1 MEAVREQAKSPILPN
16 HGQGEKAVGLGS
28 GPMGAD
34 CGSDWVGNVPQAGG
48 QYVMKWFPSFDFQRR
63 NRELKEE
70 IEAHLQMAIADRVA
84 RGETEE
90 TARQAAAREFGN
102 ILLVQ
107 DVTRQMWG
115 GGWFEQ
121 LGRDV
126 RYALRQ
132 LRKNP
137 GFAITATA
145 MLAIAICANSTVFSW
160 IDGTMLRPI
169 PGARDTGELVSLQ
182 RGERNFSPTP
192 PFSYLD
198 YRDLREQNHT
208 FAGILAYHHDWITL
222 TGGAQPERVYIAN
235 VSSNYFDVLGVKP
248 MLGRFFLAEEETRPA
263 IPNVVLS
270 YSLWKTRFAED
281 PAIVGKSIEIAR
293 HPVTV
298 IGVAPE
304 GVVGAMPGLRDD
316 LWVTLDPL
324 GTDPWRMT
332 HRSGGAVWLNVIGRL
347 RPGVSR
353 GQAAQDLDTLMH
365 NIVAAYPNQHLGENR
380 ITLDPMWR
388 SPFGANGYMAATLPI
403 LLAFAAVVLLLTCA
417 NVATL
422 TLVGFVSRRR
432 ELSIRQSLGANRI
445 QLVRQMVLEGV
456 VLSIVAGAVALVLT
470 SWTSK
475 TFAWFF
481 PTNSNPLILNGS
493 MDYRVVIGIAVSS
506 LLAGM
511 LCGALPAW
519 RSSHAPAIEVLKA
532 ESASISGGSRNRKLL
547 SGLVVAQIAL
557 TLPLLLCSGLFLRT
571 LRNLAAANPGFE
583 QDHVLTASV
592 GLNIAGYSNDEAQ
605 LIRHRILD
613 RVSALPGVEVAS
625 LTDWIPMTLIQKR
638 NDAYPEGYVPHP
650 HESLLVQNAEVG
662 PRYFESLHIP
672 ILEGREFTLNDD
684 EKAPRVIIVDQTAAR
699 RYWPGQDPLGKRLT
713 VWGRLFT
720 VVGVA
725 RNSTHTFVNESPE
738 PMVYMNFFQH
748 PGYETMVQVKTE
760 GNPVD
765 LEPMVENAIHGID
778 SRLPVFDVR
787 SMRESTQ
794 MASTFAV
801 IESTLAGMFALIGL
815 ILAITGIYG
824 VVAYRTQLRTHEIGI
839 RMALGASRVDVLRL
853 VLLQGLW
860 LTGVGL
866 ALGLAFALGLTRLI
880 ARLLYGIGAHDPL
893 TVASVVMLLGTM
905 SLVACYFPAHRAMRR
920 NPVTAIR
927 EL

>member
-1 MEAVREQAKSPILPN
+1 
-16 HGQGEKAVGLGS
+16 
-28 GPMGAD
+28 
-34 CGSDWVGNVPQAGG
+34 
-48 QYVMKWFPSFDFQRR
+48 MKWFSIFGFQQRK
-63 NRELKEE
+63 RELQAE
-70 IEAHLQMAIADRVA
+70 IDAHLQMAIADRVA
-84 RGETEE
+84 RGETAES
-90 TARQAAAREFGN
+90 ARQAAAREFGN
-102 ILLVQ
+102 VPLVQ
-107 DVTRQMWG
+107 EVTRDMWG
-115 GGWFEQ
+115 QALLEQ
-121 LGRDV
+121 LARDV

-132 LRKNP
+132 LRRSP
-137 GFAITATA
+137 GFTITATA
-145 MLAIAICANSTVFSW
+145 MLAVAICANSTIFSW

-208 FAGILAYHHDWITL
+208 LTGILAYHNDWIAL
-222 TGGAQPERVYIAN
+222 TGGAQPERAYIAN
-235 VSSNYFDVLGVKP
+235 VSGNYFDVLGIKP
-248 MLGRFFLAEEETRPA
+248 VLGRFFLPEEESSA
-263 IPNVVLS
+263 VPNVVLG
-270 YSLWKTRFAED
+270 YSLWKTRYAKD
-281 PAIVGKSIEIAR
+281 PAIVGKSIEVAR

-304 GVVGAMPGLRDD
+304 GFVGAAPGLRDD

-324 GTDPWRMT
+324 GNDVWRMT
-332 HRSGGAVWLNVIGRL
+332 HRDSDWLILIGRL

-353 GQAAQDLDTLMH
+353 GHAAQDLDTLMH
-365 NIVAAYPNQHLGENR
+365 HIVVAYPDQHLGDNQ

-403 LLAFAAVVLLLTCA
+403 LLAFAGLVLLLTSA

-422 TLVGFVSRRR
+422 TLVRFVSRRR
-432 ELSIRQSLGANRI
+432 ELAIRQSLGANRM
-445 QLVRQMVLEGV
+445 QLVRQMMLEGAA
-456 VLSIVAGAVALVLT
+456 LSIVAGVVAFILT
-470 SWTSK
+470 LWTSK

-481 PTNSNPLILNGS
+481 PANAAPLVLNGNV
-493 MDYRVVIGIAVSS
+493 DHRVVIGIAVSS
-506 LLAGM
+506 LLASM

-519 RSSHAPAIEVLKA
+519 RSSHASATEVLKA
-532 ESASISGGSRNRKLL
+532 ESASISGGSRNQRLL

-557 TLPLLLCSGLFLRT
+557 SLPLLICSGLFLRT
-571 LRNLAAANPGFE
+571 LRNLATANPGFE

-592 GLNIAGYSNDEAQ
+592 GLNIAGYSNDEAR
-605 LIRHRILD
+605 LIRQKIID
-613 RVSALPGVEVAS
+613 RVSAIPGVQVAS

-638 NDAYPEGYVPHP
+638 SDAYPEGYVPHP
-650 HESLLVQNAEVG
+650 HESLLVEDAEVG

-672 ILEGREFTLNDD
+672 ILEGREFTRDDD
-684 EKAPRVIIVDQTAAR
+684 EKAPKVIIVDQTAAR
-699 RYWPGQDPLGKRLT
+699 RYWPGQDPLGKRLR
-713 VWGRLFT
+713 VWGSPST

-738 PMVYMNFFQH
+738 PMVYIDYLQH

-765 LEPMVENAIHGID
+765 LEPAVEQAIHGVD
-778 SRLPVFDVR
+778 PQLPVFDVR

-794 MASTFAV
+794 MASIFAV
-801 IESTLAGMFALIGL
+801 LQSTLAGMFALIGL
-815 ILAITGIYG
+815 VLAVTGIYG
-824 VVAYRTQLRTHEIGI
+824 VVAYRTQMRTHEIGI

-853 VLLQGLW
+853 VLVQGLW
-860 LTGVGL
+860 LTGIGL
-866 ALGLAFALGLTRLI
+866 TLGLAVALGVTRI
-880 ARLLYGIGAHDPL
+880 IVRLLYGIGANDPV
-893 TVASVVMLLGTM
+893 TVASVVVLLGTM

>member
-1 MEAVREQAKSPILPN
+1 
-16 HGQGEKAVGLGS
+16 
-28 GPMGAD
+28 
-34 CGSDWVGNVPQAGG
+34 
-48 QYVMKWFPSFDFQRR
+48 
-63 NRELKEE
+63 
-70 IEAHLQMAIADRVA
+70 
-84 RGETEE
+84 
-90 TARQAAAREFGN
+90 
-102 ILLVQ
+102 
-107 DVTRQMWG
+107 
-115 GGWFEQ
+115 
-121 LGRDV
+121 
-126 RYALRQ
+126 
-132 LRKNP
+132 
-137 GFAITATA
+137 
-145 MLAIAICANSTVFSW
+145 
-160 IDGTMLRPI
+160 MLRPI
-169 PGARDTGELVSLQ
+169 PGARDTGDLVSLQ

-208 FAGILAYHHDWITL
+208 FAGILAYHHDWIAL

-235 VSSNYFDVLGVKP
+235 VSANYFDVLGIKP
-248 MLGRFFLAEEETRPA
+248 LLGRFFLPEEEARA
-263 IPNVVLS
+263 VPNVVLG
-270 YSLWKTRFAED
+270 YSLWKTRYAED
-281 PAIVGKSIEIAR
+281 PAIVGKSIEVAR

-304 GVVGAMPGLRDD
+304 GVVGAMPGIRED

-324 GTDPWRMT
+324 GTDEWRMT

-365 NIVAAYPNQHLGENR
+365 HIVTAYPDQHLGDNR

-403 LLAFAAVVLLLTCA
+403 LLAFAGLVLLLTSA

-422 TLVGFVSRRR
+422 TLVRFVSRRR
-432 ELSIRQSLGANRI
+432 ELAIRQSLGANRI
-445 QLVRQMVLEGV
+445 QLVRQMMLEGA
-456 VLSIVAGAVALVLT
+456 VLSIVAGVVALGLT

-481 PTNSNPLILNGS
+481 PANAIPLVLNGN
-493 MDYRVVIGIAVSS
+493 MDHKVVIGIAVFS

-557 TLPLLLCSGLFLRT
+557 SLPLLLCSGLFLRT
-571 LRNLAAANPGFE
+571 LRNLAGANPGFE

-592 GLNIAGYSNDEAQ
+592 GLNIAGYSNDEAK
-605 LIRHRILD
+605 LIRRKILD

-672 ILEGREFTLNDD
+672 ILEGREFTPEDD
-684 EKAPRVIIVDQTAAR
+684 EKAPKVLIVDQTAAR
-699 RYWPGQDPLGKRLT
+699 RYWPGQDPLGKRLRI
-713 VWGRLFT
+713 WGRLFT

-738 PMVYMNFFQH
+738 PMVYMSYFQH

-765 LEPMVENAIHGID
+765 LEPTVENAIHGID

-815 ILAITGIYG
+815 VLAITGIYG

-853 VLLQGLW
+853 VLVQGLW
-860 LTGVGL
+860 LTGIGL

-880 ARLLYGIGAHDPL
+880 ARLLYGISGNDP
-893 TVASVVMLLGTM
+893 VSVVSVVMLLGAM
-905 SLVACYFPAHRAMRR
+905 SLRHATFPRIERCAGT
-920 NPVTAIR
+920 P
-927 EL
+927 

>member
-1 MEAVREQAKSPILPN
+1 
-16 HGQGEKAVGLGS
+16 
-28 GPMGAD
+28 
-34 CGSDWVGNVPQAGG
+34 
-48 QYVMKWFPSFDFQRR
+48 MKWFSNFGLQRR
-63 NRELKEE
+63 NRELQEE
-70 IEAHLQMAIADRVA
+70 IDAHIQMAIADRVA
-84 RGETEE
+84 RGETAEA
-90 TARQAAAREFGN
+90 ARQAAVREFGN

-121 LGRDV
+121 IGRDV

-132 LRKNP
+132 LRKSP
-137 GFAITATA
+137 GFTITATA
-145 MLAIAICANSTVFSW
+145 MLAVAICANSTVFSW

-169 PGARDTGELVSLQ
+169 PGARDTDDLVSLQ

-222 TGGAQPERVYIAN
+222 TGGAQPERAYIAN
-235 VSSNYFDVLGVKP
+235 VSANYFDVLGIKP
-248 MLGRFFLAEEETRPA
+248 MLGRFFLPEEESRPV
-263 IPNVVLS
+263 PNVVLS
-270 YSLWKTRFAED
+270 YSLWKTRYAAD

-304 GVVGAMPGLRDD
+304 GVVGAMPGIRED

-324 GTDPWRMT
+324 GTDVWRMT
-332 HRSGGAVWLNVIGRL
+332 HRDAYWLNVIGRL

-353 GQAAQDLDTLMH
+353 GQAAQDLDTVMH
-365 NIVAAYPNQHLGENR
+365 NIVAAFPDDHLGDNR

-403 LLAFAAVVLLLTCA
+403 LLAFAAVVLLLTSA

-422 TLVGFVSRRR
+422 TLVRFVSRRR
-432 ELSIRQSLGANRI
+432 ELAIRHSLGANRI

-456 VLSIVAGAVALVLT
+456 VLSIVAGAVAFVLT

-481 PTNSNPLILNGS
+481 PANSNPLILNGS
-493 MDYRVVIGIAVSS
+493 MDHKVVIGIAVSS

-519 RSSHAPAIEVLKA
+519 RSAHAPAIEVLKA
-532 ESASISGGSRNRKLL
+532 ESASISGSSRNRKLL

-557 TLPLLLCSGLFLRT
+557 SLPLLVCSGLFLRT
-571 LRNLAAANPGFE
+571 LRNLAGANPGFE
-583 QDHVLTASV
+583 QDHILTATV
-592 GLNIAGYSNDEAQ
+592 GLNIAGYSHDEEQ
-605 LIRHRILD
+605 VIRHKILD
-613 RVSALPGVEVAS
+613 RVSALPGLKVAS
-625 LTDWIPMTLIQKR
+625 FTDWIPMTLSHKGD
-638 NDAYPEGYVPHP
+638 DAYPEGYVPHP
-650 HESLLVQNAEVG
+650 HESLQVYHAEVA

-672 ILEGREFTLNDD
+672 ILEGREFTPDDD
-684 EKAPRVIIVDQTAAR
+684 EKAPRVLIVDQTAAR
-699 RYWPGQDPLGKRLT
+699 RYWPGQDPLGKRLRI
-713 VWGRLFT
+713 WGSLFT

-725 RNSTHTFVNESPE
+725 RNSIHMLMNESPE
-738 PMVYMNFFQH
+738 PMVYMSFFQV
-748 PGYETMVQVKTE
+748 GYETIVQVKTE

-765 LEPMVENAIHGID
+765 LAPAVENAIHEID
-778 SRLPVFDVR
+778 TRLPVFDVR
-787 SMRESTQ
+787 PMRESTQ
-794 MASTFAV
+794 MASSFAV
-801 IESTLAGMFALIGL
+801 IQSALAGMFALIGL
-815 ILAITGIYG
+815 VLAVTGIYG
-824 VVAYRTQLRTHEIGI
+824 VVAYRTQMRTHEIGV

-860 LTGVGL
+860 LIGIGL
-866 ALGLAFALGLTRLI
+866 ALGLACALGLTRII
-880 ARLLYGIGAHDPL
+880 ARLLYGIGANDPV
-893 TVASVVMLLGTM
+893 TVVSVVMLLGAM
-905 SLVACYFPAHRAMRR
+905 SLLACYFPAHRAMRR

>member
-1 MEAVREQAKSPILPN
+1 V
-16 HGQGEKAVGLGS
+16 
-28 GPMGAD
+28 
-34 CGSDWVGNVPQAGG
+34 
-48 QYVMKWFPSFDFQRR
+48 KWFSNFGLQRR
-63 NRELKEE
+63 NRELQEE
-70 IEAHLQMAIADRVA
+70 IDAHLQMAIADRVA
-84 RGETEE
+84 RGETAEA
-90 TARQAAAREFGN
+90 ARQAAVREFGN

-121 LGRDV
+121 IGRDV

-132 LRKNP
+132 LRKSP
-137 GFAITATA
+137 GFTITATA
-145 MLAIAICANSTVFSW
+145 MLAVAICANSTVFSW

-169 PGARDTGELVSLQ
+169 PGARDTDDLVSLQ

-222 TGGAQPERVYIAN
+222 TGGAQPERAYIAN
-235 VSSNYFDVLGVKP
+235 VSANYFDVLGIKP
-248 MLGRFFLAEEETRPA
+248 MLGRFFLPEEESRPV
-263 IPNVVLS
+263 PNVVLS
-270 YSLWKTRFAED
+270 YSLWKTRYAAD

-304 GVVGAMPGLRDD
+304 GVVGAMPGIRED

-324 GTDPWRMT
+324 GTDVWRMT
-332 HRSGGAVWLNVIGRL
+332 HRDAYWLNVIGRL

-353 GQAAQDLDTLMH
+353 GQAAQDLDTVMH
-365 NIVAAYPNQHLGENR
+365 NIVAAFPDDHLGDNR

-403 LLAFAAVVLLLTCA
+403 LLAFAAVVLLLTSA

-422 TLVGFVSRRR
+422 TLVRFVSRRR
-432 ELSIRQSLGANRI
+432 ELAIRHSLGANRI

-456 VLSIVAGAVALVLT
+456 VLSIVAGAVAFVLT

-481 PTNSNPLILNGS
+481 PANSNPLILNGS
-493 MDYRVVIGIAVSS
+493 MDHKVVIGIAVSS

-519 RSSHAPAIEVLKA
+519 RSAHAPAIEVLKA
-532 ESASISGGSRNRKLL
+532 ESASISGSSRNRKLL

-557 TLPLLLCSGLFLRT
+557 SLPLLVCSGLFLRT
-571 LRNLAAANPGFE
+571 LRNLAGANPGFE
-583 QDHVLTASV
+583 QDHILTATV
-592 GLNIAGYSNDEAQ
+592 GLNIAGYSHDEEQ
-605 LIRHRILD
+605 VIRHKILD
-613 RVSALPGVEVAS
+613 RVSALPGLKVAS
-625 LTDWIPMTLIQKR
+625 FTDWIPMTLSHKGD
-638 NDAYPEGYVPHP
+638 DAYPEGYVPHP
-650 HESLLVQNAEVG
+650 HESLQVYHAEVA

-672 ILEGREFTLNDD
+672 ILEGREFTPDDD
-684 EKAPRVIIVDQTAAR
+684 EKAPRVLIVDQTAAR
-699 RYWPGQDPLGKRLT
+699 RYWPGQDPLGKRLRI
-713 VWGRLFT
+713 WGSLFT

-725 RNSTHTFVNESPE
+725 RNSIHMLMNESPE
-738 PMVYMNFFQH
+738 PMVYMSFFQV
-748 PGYETMVQVKTE
+748 GYETIVQVKTE

-765 LEPMVENAIHGID
+765 LAPAVENAIHEID
-778 SRLPVFDVR
+778 TRLPVFDVR
-787 SMRESTQ
+787 PMRESTQ
-794 MASTFAV
+794 MASSFAV
-801 IESTLAGMFALIGL
+801 IQSALAGMFALIGL
-815 ILAITGIYG
+815 VLAVTGIYG
-824 VVAYRTQLRTHEIGI
+824 VVAYRTQMRTHEIGV

-860 LTGVGL
+860 LIGIGL
-866 ALGLAFALGLTRLI
+866 ALGLACALGLTRII
-880 ARLLYGIGAHDPL
+880 ARLLYGIGANDPV
-893 TVASVVMLLGTM
+893 TVVSVVMLLGAM
-905 SLVACYFPAHRAMRR
+905 SLLACYFPAHRAMRR

>member
-1 MEAVREQAKSPILPN
+1 
-16 HGQGEKAVGLGS
+16 
-28 GPMGAD
+28 
-34 CGSDWVGNVPQAGG
+34 
-48 QYVMKWFPSFDFQRR
+48 MKWFPGFGFQRR
-63 NRELKEE
+63 KRELQEE
-70 IEAHLQMAIADRVA
+70 IDAHLQMAIADRVA
-84 RGETEE
+84 RGETAE

-102 ILLVQ
+102 IPLVQ
-107 DVTRQMWG
+107 DLRRDMWG
-115 GGWFEQ
+115 QTWLEQ
-121 LGRDV
+121 LGRDA
-126 RYALRQ
+126 RYALLQ
-132 LRKNP
+132 LHKSA
-137 GFAITATA
+137 GYSITATA
-145 MLAIAICANSTVFSW
+145 MLAVAICATSTVFSW

-169 PGARDTGELVSLQ
+169 PGAQGTGDLVSLQ
-182 RGERNFSPTP
+182 RGERSFSPTP

-222 TGGAQPERVYIAN
+222 TGGAQPECAYIAN
-235 VSSNYFDVLGVKP
+235 VSANYFDVLGIKP
-248 MLGRFFLAEEETRPA
+248 VLGRFFLAEEESRPDA
-263 IPNVVLS
+263 VPSVVLG
-270 YSLWKTRFAED
+270 YSLWKTRYAED

-304 GVVGAMPGLRDD
+304 GVVGAMPGIRED

-324 GTDPWRMT
+324 GTDVWRMT

-347 RPGVSR
+347 RPGVSL
-353 GQAAQDLDTLMH
+353 GTAAQDLDTSMH
-365 NIVAAYPNQHLGENR
+365 HIVTAYPGQHLGDNR

-403 LLAFAAVVLLLTCA
+403 LLAFAGLVLLLTSA

-422 TLVGFVSRRR
+422 TLVRFVSRRR
-432 ELSIRQSLGANRI
+432 ELAIRQSLGANRM
-445 QLVRQMVLEGV
+445 QLVRQMMLEGAL
-456 VLSIVAGAVALVLT
+456 LSIVAGAVALLLT

-481 PTNSNPLILNGS
+481 PANSIPLILNGS
-493 MDYRVVIGIAVSS
+493 MDHKVAIGISVSS
-506 LLAGM
+506 LLVGI

-519 RSSHAPAIEVLKA
+519 RSSHAPAVEVLKA

-547 SGLVVAQIAL
+547 SGLVIAQIAL
-557 TLPLLLCSGLFLRT
+557 SLPLLLCSGLLLRT
-571 LRNLAAANPGFE
+571 LRNLAGANPGFE
-583 QDHVLTASV
+583 QDHILTASV
-592 GLNIAGYSNDEAQ
+592 GLNIAGYSHDEEQ
-605 LIRHRILD
+605 VIRHKILD
-613 RVSALPGVEVAS
+613 RVSALPGVKVAS
-625 LTDWIPMTLIQKR
+625 LTDWIPMTLSHKGE
-638 NDAYPEGYVPHP
+638 DAYPEGYVPHP

-684 EKAPRVIIVDQTAAR
+684 EKAPRVLVVDQTAAR
-699 RYWPGQDPLGKRLT
+699 RFWPGQDPLGKGLK

-738 PMVYMNFFQH
+738 PMVYMSFFQV
-748 PGYETMVQVKTE
+748 GYETMVQVETE

-765 LEPMVENAIHGID
+765 LAPGVQNAIHEID

-794 MASTFAV
+794 MASSFAV
-801 IESTLAGMFALIGL
+801 IQSTLAGMFALIGL
-815 ILAITGIYG
+815 VLAVTEIYG
-824 VVAYRTQLRTHEIGI
+824 VVAYRTQMRRHEIGV

-853 VLLQGLW
+853 VLVQGLW
-860 LTGVGL
+860 LAGTGL
-866 ALGLAFALGLTRLI
+866 ALGLAFAAGLTRLI
-880 ARLLYGIGAHDPL
+880 ARLLYGIGANDPV
-893 TVASVVMLLGTM
+893 TVVSVVMLLGAM
-905 SLVACYFPAHRAMRR
+905 SLAACYLPAHRAMRR

>member
-1 MEAVREQAKSPILPN
+1 
-16 HGQGEKAVGLGS
+16 
-28 GPMGAD
+28 
-34 CGSDWVGNVPQAGG
+34 
-48 QYVMKWFPSFDFQRR
+48 MKWFPSLGFQRR
-63 NRELKEE
+63 NRELQEE
-70 IEAHLQMAIADRVA
+70 TDAHLQMAIADRVA
-84 RGETEE
+84 RGEAEE

-115 GGWFEQ
+115 GGWFEP

-126 RYALRQ
+126 LYALRQ
-132 LRKNP
+132 LRKSP

-145 MLAIAICANSTVFSW
+145 MLAVAICANSTVFSW

-169 PGARDTGELVSLQ
+169 PGARDTDDLVSLQ

-208 FAGILAYHHDWITL
+208 FTGILAYHHDWITL
-222 TGGAQPERVYIAN
+222 TGGALPERAYVAN
-235 VSSNYFDVLGVKP
+235 VSANYFDVLGIKP
-248 MLGRFFLAEEETRPA
+248 VLGRFFLPEEESRPV
-263 IPNVVLS
+263 PNVVLG
-270 YSLWKTRFAED
+270 YSLWKTRYAAD

-304 GVVGAMPGLRDD
+304 GVVGAMPGIRED

-324 GTDPWRMT
+324 RTDVWRMT

-353 GQAAQDLDTLMH
+353 GLAAQDLDTVMH
-365 NIVAAYPNQHLGENR
+365 NIVAAFPDDHLGDNR

-403 LLAFAAVVLLLTCA
+403 LLAFAAVVLLLTSA

-422 TLVGFVSRRR
+422 TLVRVVSRRR
-432 ELSIRQSLGANRI
+432 ELAIRQSLGANRI

-475 TFAWFF
+475 AFAWFF
-481 PTNSNPLILNGS
+481 PANSNPLILNGS
-493 MDYRVVIGIAVSS
+493 MDHKVVIGIAVSS

-519 RSSHAPAIEVLKA
+519 RSSHAPAVEVLKA

-557 TLPLLLCSGLFLRT
+557 SLPLLLCSGLFLRT
-571 LRNLAAANPGFE
+571 LRNLAGANPGFE
-583 QDHVLTASV
+583 QDHILTASV
-592 GLNIAGYSNDEAQ
+592 GLNIAGYSHDEEQ
-605 LIRHRILD
+605 VIRHKILD
-613 RVSALPGVEVAS
+613 RVSALPGVKVAT
-625 LTDWIPMTLIQKR
+625 LTDWIPMTLSHKGV
-638 NDAYPEGYVPHP
+638 DAYPEGYVPHP
-650 HESLLVQNAEVG
+650 HESLQVVHAEVS

-672 ILEGREFTLNDD
+672 ILEGREFTPDDD
-684 EKAPRVIIVDQTAAR
+684 EKAPRVLIVDQTAAR
-699 RYWPGQDPLGKRLT
+699 RYWPGQDPLGKELRI
-713 VWGRLFT
+713 WGSLFT

-725 RNSTHTFVNESPE
+725 RNSIHMLMNESPA
-738 PMVYMNFFQH
+738 PMVYMSFFQV
-748 PGYETMVQVKTE
+748 GYETIVQVETE
-760 GNPVD
+760 GNPAD
-765 LEPMVENAIHGID
+765 LAPAVENAIREMD
-778 SRLPVFDVR
+778 TRLPVFDVR
-787 SMRESTQ
+787 PMRESTQ
-794 MASTFAV
+794 LASSFA
-801 IESTLAGMFALIGL
+801 IIQSTLAGMFALIGL
-815 ILAITGIYG
+815 VLAITGIYG
-824 VVAYRTQLRTHEIGI
+824 VVAYRTQMRTHEIGI

-860 LTGVGL
+860 LTGIGL
-866 ALGLAFALGLTRLI
+866 ALGLAFALGMTRI
-880 ARLLYGIGAHDPL
+880 IVRLLYGIGANDPV
-893 TVASVVMLLGTM
+893 TVVSVVMLLGAM
-905 SLVACYFPAHRAMRR
+905 SLAACYLPAHRAMRR

>member
-1 MEAVREQAKSPILPN
+1 
-16 HGQGEKAVGLGS
+16 
-28 GPMGAD
+28 
-34 CGSDWVGNVPQAGG
+34 
-48 QYVMKWFPSFDFQRR
+48 MKWFPSFGFQRR
-63 NRELKEE
+63 KHELQEE
-70 IEAHLQMAIADRVA
+70 IDAHLQMAIADRVA
-84 RGETEE
+84 RGETAE

-102 ILLVQ
+102 IPLVQ
-107 DVTRQMWG
+107 DVTRDMWG
-115 GGWFEQ
+115 QARLEQ
-121 LGRDV
+121 LGRDF

-132 LRKNP
+132 LRKSP
-137 GFAITATA
+137 GFSITATA
-145 MLAIAICANSTVFSW
+145 MLAVAICANSTVFSW

-169 PGARDTGELVSLQ
+169 PGARDTGDLVSLQ

-198 YRDLREQNHT
+198 YRDLREQNRT
-208 FAGILAYHHDWITL
+208 FTGILAYHHDWITL

-235 VSSNYFDVLGVKP
+235 VSANYFDVLGIKP
-248 MLGRFFLAEEETRPA
+248 MLGRFFLAEEETRPDA
-263 IPNVVLS
+263 VPNVVLG
-270 YSLWKTRFAED
+270 YSLWTTRYAAD
-281 PAIVGKSIEIAR
+281 PAIVGKSIELAR

-304 GVVGAMPGLRDD
+304 GFVGAMPGLRDD

-324 GTDPWRMT
+324 GTDVWRMT

-365 NIVAAYPNQHLGENR
+365 HIVTAYPDQHLGDNR

-417 NVATL
+417 NLATL
-422 TLVGFVSRRR
+422 TLVRFVSRRR
-432 ELSIRQSLGANRI
+432 ELAIRQSLGANRI
-445 QLVRQMVLEGV
+445 QLVRQMMLEGAL
-456 VLSIVAGAVALVLT
+456 LSIVAGVVALILT

-481 PTNSNPLILNGS
+481 PANSIPLILNGS
-493 MDYRVVIGIAVSS
+493 MDHKVVIGIAVFS
-506 LLAGM
+506 LSAGM
-511 LCGALPAW
+511 LCGAFPAW

-532 ESASISGGSRNRKLL
+532 ESASISGGSGNRKLL

-557 TLPLLLCSGLFLRT
+557 SLPLLLCSGLLLRT
-571 LRNLAAANPGFE
+571 LRNLAGANPGFE
-583 QDHVLTASV
+583 QDHILTASV

-605 LIRHRILD
+605 LIRRKILD
-613 RVSALPGVEVAS
+613 RVSVLPGVEVAS
-625 LTDWIPMTLIQKR
+625 LTDWIPMTLSHKGE
-638 NDAYPEGYVPHP
+638 DAYPEGYVPHP
-650 HESLLVQNAEVG
+650 HESLEVYHAEVA

-684 EKAPRVIIVDQTAAR
+684 EKAPRVLIVDQTAAR
-699 RYWPGQDPLGKRLT
+699 RYWPGQDPLGKRLR

-738 PMVYMNFFQH
+738 TMVYMSFFQV
-748 PGYETMVQVKTE
+748 GYETIVQVETE

-765 LEPMVENAIHGID
+765 MAPAVQNAIQEID
-778 SRLPVFDVR
+778 TRLPVFDVR

-794 MASTFAV
+794 MASSFAV
-801 IESTLAGMFALIGL
+801 IQSTLAGMFALIGL
-815 ILAITGIYG
+815 FLAATGIYG
-824 VVAYRTQLRTHEIGI
+824 VVAYRTQLRTHEIGV
-839 RMALGASRVDVLRL
+839 RVALGASRVDVLRL

-860 LTGVGL
+860 LTGIGL
-866 ALGLAFALGLTRLI
+866 ARGPAVALGLTRI
-880 ARLLYGIGAHDPL
+880 IVRLLYGIGANDPV
-893 TVASVVMLLGTM
+893 TVVSVVMLLGAM
-905 SLVACYFPAHRAMRR
+905 SLLASYLPAHRAMRR

>member
-1 MEAVREQAKSPILPN
+1 
-16 HGQGEKAVGLGS
+16 
-28 GPMGAD
+28 
-34 CGSDWVGNVPQAGG
+34 
-48 QYVMKWFPSFDFQRR
+48 MKWFSNFGFQRQ
-63 NRELKEE
+63 NRELQEE
-70 IEAHLQMAIADRVA
+70 IDAHLEMAIADRVE
-84 RGETEE
+84 RGETAEA
-90 TARQAAAREFGN
+90 ARQAAVREFGN

-121 LGRDV
+121 LARDL

-132 LRKNP
+132 LRKSP
-137 GFAITATA
+137 GFTITATA
-145 MLAIAICANSTVFSW
+145 MLAVAICANSTVFSW

-169 PGARDTGELVSLQ
+169 PGARDAGDLVSLQ

-198 YRDLREQNHT
+198 YRDLREHNRT
-208 FAGILAYHHDWITL
+208 LAGILAYHNDWIAL

-235 VSSNYFDVLGVKP
+235 VSANYFDVLGIKP
-248 MLGRFFLAEEETRPA
+248 VLGRFFLPEEESRA
-263 IPNVVLS
+263 IPNVVLG
-270 YSLWKTRFAED
+270 YSLWKTRYAKD
-281 PAIVGKSIEIAR
+281 RAIVGKSIEVAR

-304 GVVGAMPGLRDD
+304 GFVGAAPGLRDD

-324 GTDPWRMT
+324 GSDPWRMT
-332 HRSGGAVWLNVIGRL
+332 HRDSDWLILIGRL

-353 GQAAQDLDTLMH
+353 GQAAQDLDAQMNH
-365 NIVAAYPNQHLGENR
+365 IVVAYPDQHLGDNR

-422 TLVGFVSRRR
+422 TLVRFVSRRR
-432 ELSIRQSLGANRI
+432 ELAIRQSLGANRI
-445 QLVRQMVLEGV
+445 QLVRQMVMEGV
-456 VLSIVAGAVALVLT
+456 LLSIVAGGVALVLT

-481 PTNSNPLILNGS
+481 RASSAPINLNGS
-493 MDYRVVIGIAVSS
+493 MDHTVVIGIAVFS

-532 ESASISGGSRNRKLL
+532 ESANISGGLRNRRLL
-547 SGLVVAQIAL
+547 SALVVAQIAL
-557 TLPLLLCSGLFLRT
+557 SLPLLLCSGLLLRT
-571 LRNLAAANPGFE
+571 LRNLAGANPGFE
-583 QDHVLTASV
+583 QDHILTASV

-605 LIRHRILD
+605 LIRHKILD
-613 RVSALPGVEVAS
+613 RVSALPGVKVAS

-650 HESLLVQNAEVG
+650 HESLLVENAEVG

-672 ILEGREFTLNDD
+672 IVEGREFTLNDD
-684 EKAPRVIIVDQTAAR
+684 EKAPGVIIVDQTAAR
-699 RYWPGQDPLGKRLT
+699 HYWPGQDPLGKRLS
-713 VWGRLFT
+713 VGGSLCT
-720 VVGVA
+720 VVGVV

-738 PMVYMNFFQH
+738 PMVYISFFQH

-765 LEPMVENAIHGID
+765 LEPAVENAIHQID
-778 SRLPVFDVR
+778 PRLPVFDVR
-787 SMRESTQ
+787 SMRESTHL
-794 MASTFAV
+794 ASSFAV
-801 IESTLAGMFALIGL
+801 IQSTLAGMFALIGL
-815 ILAITGIYG
+815 VLAVTGIYG
-824 VVAYRTQLRTHEIGI
+824 VVAYRTQMRTHEIGV

-853 VLLQGLW
+853 VLLQGVW

-866 ALGLAFALGLTRLI
+866 ALGLAFALGLTRVI
-880 ARLLYGIGAHDPL
+880 ARLLYGIGANDPV
-893 TVASVVMLLGTM
+893 TVASVVTLLGAM
-905 SLVACYFPAHRAMRR
+905 SLLACYFPAHRAMRR
-920 NPVTAIR
+920 NPVSAIR

>member
-1 MEAVREQAKSPILPN
+1 
-16 HGQGEKAVGLGS
+16 
-28 GPMGAD
+28 
-34 CGSDWVGNVPQAGG
+34 
-48 QYVMKWFPSFDFQRR
+48 MKWIPSFGFQRR
-63 NRELKEE
+63 KRELQEE
-70 IEAHLQMAIADRVA
+70 IDAHLQMAIADWVA
-84 RGETEE
+84 RGETAE

-102 ILLVQ
+102 IPLVQ
-107 DVTRQMWG
+107 DVTRDMWG
-115 GGWFEQ
+115 QAWLGQ

-132 LRKNP
+132 LRRSP
-137 GFAITATA
+137 GFTITATA
-145 MLAIAICANSTVFSW
+145 MLAVAICANSTVFSW

-198 YRDLREQNHT
+198 YRDLREQNRT
-208 FAGILAYHHDWITL
+208 LTGVLAYHNDWIAL

-235 VSSNYFDVLGVKP
+235 VSANYFDVLGIKP
-248 MLGRFFLAEEETRPA
+248 VLGRFFLPEEETRPDA
-263 IPNVVLS
+263 VPNVILN
-270 YSLWKTRFAED
+270 YTLWKTRYAAD

-304 GVVGAMPGLRDD
+304 GFVGAAPGLRDD
-316 LWVTLDPL
+316 LWITLDPL
-324 GTDPWRMT
+324 GNDVWRMT
-332 HRSGGAVWLNVIGRL
+332 HRDSVWLIVIGRL

-353 GQAAQDLDTLMH
+353 GQAAQDLDTQMH
-365 NIVAAYPNQHLGENR
+365 HIVVAYPDQHLGDNR

-403 LLAFAAVVLLLTCA
+403 LLAFAALVLLLTCA

-422 TLVGFVSRRR
+422 TLVRFVSRRR
-432 ELSIRQSLGANRI
+432 ELAIRQSLGANRM
-445 QLVRQMVLEGV
+445 QLVRQMVMEGV
-456 VLSIVAGAVALVLT
+456 ALSIVAGAVALVLT

-481 PTNSNPLILNGS
+481 PANSIPIILNGS
-493 MDYRVVIGIAVSS
+493 MDHNVVIGIVVSS
-506 LLAGM
+506 LLAAV

-547 SGLVVAQIAL
+547 SWLVVAQIAL
-557 TLPLLLCSGLFLRT
+557 SLPLLLCSALFLRT

-605 LIRHRILD
+605 VIRHKILD
-613 RVSALPGVEVAS
+613 RVSALPGVVVAS

-638 NDAYPEGYVPHP
+638 SDAYPEGYVPHP
-650 HESLLVQNAEVG
+650 HESLLVENAEVG

-672 ILEGREFTLNDD
+672 ILEGREFTVNDD
-684 EKAPRVIIVDQTAAR
+684 EKAPGVIIVDQTAAR
-699 RYWPGQDPLGKRLT
+699 RYWPGQDPLGKRLW
-713 VWGRLFT
+713 VGGSLFT
-720 VVGVA
+720 VVGIA
-725 RNSTHTFVNESPE
+725 KNSTHTFVNESPE
-738 PMVYMNFFQH
+738 PMVYVSCFQQ
-748 PGYETMVQVKTE
+748 PGFETMVQVKTE
-760 GNPVD
+760 GNPAD
-765 LEPMVENAIHGID
+765 LAPAVENAIHEID
-778 SRLPVFDVR
+778 TRLPVFDVR
-787 SMRESTQ
+787 PMRESTQ

-801 IESTLAGMFALIGL
+801 LQSTLSGMFALIGL
-815 ILAITGIYG
+815 VLAVTGIYG
-824 VVAYRTQLRTHEIGI
+824 VVAYRTQMRTHEIGV

-860 LTGVGL
+860 LTGIGL
-866 ALGLAFALGLTRLI
+866 ALGLAFALGLTRFI
-880 ARLLYGIGAHDPL
+880 ARLLYGIGANDPI
-893 TVASVVMLLGTM
+893 TVVSVVMLLGAM
-905 SLVACYFPAHRAMRR
+905 SLLACYLPAHRAMRR

>member
-1 MEAVREQAKSPILPN
+1 
-16 HGQGEKAVGLGS
+16 
-28 GPMGAD
+28 
-34 CGSDWVGNVPQAGG
+34 
-48 QYVMKWFPSFDFQRR
+48 MKWFPSFGFQRR
-63 NRELKEE
+63 KRELQEE
-70 IEAHLQMAIADRVA
+70 IDAHLQMAIADRVA
-84 RGETEE
+84 RGETAE

-102 ILLVQ
+102 IPLVQ
-107 DVTRQMWG
+107 DVTRDMWG
-115 GGWFEQ
+115 QAWLEQ

-137 GFAITATA
+137 GFSITATA
-145 MLAIAICANSTVFSW
+145 MLAVAICANSTVFSW

-169 PGARDTGELVSLQ
+169 PGARDTGDLVSLQ

-222 TGGAQPERVYIAN
+222 TGGAQPERAYIAN
-235 VSSNYFDVLGVKP
+235 VSANYFDVLGIKP
-248 MLGRFFLAEEETRPA
+248 VLGRFFLAEEETRPDSV
-263 IPNVVLS
+263 VVLG
-270 YSLWKTRFAED
+270 YSLWKTRYAED

-304 GVVGAMPGLRDD
+304 EFVGAMPGIRED

-324 GTDPWRMT
+324 GTDAWRMT

-365 NIVAAYPNQHLGENR
+365 NIVVTYPDDHLGENR

-403 LLAFAAVVLLLTCA
+403 LLAFAGVVLLLTSA

-422 TLVGFVSRRR
+422 TLVRFVSRRR
-432 ELSIRQSLGANRI
+432 ELAIRQSLGANRI

-481 PTNSNPLILNGS
+481 PANSNPLILNGS
-493 MDYRVVIGIAVSS
+493 MDHKVVIGIAVSS

-519 RSSHAPAIEVLKA
+519 RSSHAPAVEVLKA

-557 TLPLLLCSGLFLRT
+557 SLPLLLCSGLFLRT
-571 LRNLAAANPGFE
+571 LRNLAGANPGFE

-592 GLNIAGYSNDEAQ
+592 GLNIAGYSHDEEQ
-605 LIRHRILD
+605 LIRHKILD
-613 RVSALPGVEVAS
+613 RVSALPGVKVAS
-625 LTDWIPMTLIQKR
+625 LTDWIPMTLSQKKE
-638 NDAYPEGYVPHP
+638 DAYPEGYVPRP
-650 HESLLVQNAEVG
+650 HESLKVLHAEVS

-672 ILEGREFTLNDD
+672 ILEGREFTPDDD
-684 EKAPRVIIVDQTAAR
+684 EKAPRVLIVDQTAAR
-699 RYWPGQDPLGKRLT
+699 RYWPGQDPLGKKLR
-713 VWGRLFT
+713 VWGSLFT
-720 VVGVA
+720 VVGVV

-738 PMVYMNFFQH
+738 PMVYMSFFQT
-748 PGYETMVQVKTE
+748 GYETMVQVKTA

-765 LEPMVENAIHGID
+765 LAPAVQNAIHEID
-778 SRLPVFDVR
+778 ARLPVFDVR

-794 MASTFAV
+794 MASSFVV
-801 IESTLAGMFALIGL
+801 IQSTLAGMFALIGL
-815 ILAITGIYG
+815 VLAITGIYG
-824 VVAYRTQLRTHEIGI
+824 VVAYRTQLRTHEIGV

-853 VLLQGLW
+853 VLSQGLW
-860 LTGVGL
+860 LTGIGL
-866 ALGLAFALGLTRLI
+866 ALGLAFALGLTRI
-880 ARLLYGIGAHDPL
+880 IVPLLYGIGANDPV
-893 TVASVVMLLGTM
+893 TVVSVVMLLGTM
-905 SLVACYFPAHRAMRR
+905 SLLACYLPAHRAMRR

>member
-1 MEAVREQAKSPILPN
+1 
-16 HGQGEKAVGLGS
+16 
-28 GPMGAD
+28 
-34 CGSDWVGNVPQAGG
+34 
-48 QYVMKWFPSFDFQRR
+48 MKWFSSFGFQRR
-63 NRELKEE
+63 NRELQEE
-70 IEAHLQMAIADRVA
+70 IDAHLQMAIADRVA
-84 RGETEE
+84 RGEMAEA
-90 TARQAAAREFGN
+90 ARQAAVREFGN

-121 LGRDV
+121 IGRDV

-132 LRKNP
+132 LRKSP
-137 GFAITATA
+137 GFTITATA
-145 MLAIAICANSTVFSW
+145 MLAVAICANSTIFSW

-169 PGARDTGELVSLQ
+169 PGARDTGDLVSLQ

-208 FAGILAYHHDWITL
+208 LTGILAYHHDWITL
-222 TGGAQPERVYIAN
+222 TGGALPERAYIAN
-235 VSSNYFDVLGVKP
+235 VSANYFDVLGIKP
-248 MLGRFFLAEEETRPA
+248 VLGRFFLPEEESRPV
-263 IPNVVLS
+263 PNVVLG
-270 YSLWKTRFAED
+270 YSLWKTRYAAD

-304 GVVGAMPGLRDD
+304 GVVGAMPGIRED
-316 LWVTLDPL
+316 LWVTFDPL
-324 GTDPWRMT
+324 GTDVWRMT

-353 GQAAQDLDTLMH
+353 GQAAQDLDTVMH
-365 NIVAAYPNQHLGENR
+365 NIVAAFPDDHLGDNR

-403 LLAFAAVVLLLTCA
+403 LLAFAAVVLLLTSA

-422 TLVGFVSRRR
+422 TLVRFVSRRR
-432 ELSIRQSLGANRI
+432 ELAIRQSLGANRI

-481 PTNSNPLILNGS
+481 PANAIPLVLNGN
-493 MDYRVVIGIAVSS
+493 MDHKVVIGIAVFS

-557 TLPLLLCSGLFLRT
+557 SLPLLLCSGLLLRT
-571 LRNLAAANPGFE
+571 LRNLAGANPGFE
-583 QDHVLTASV
+583 QDHILTASV
-592 GLNIAGYSNDEAQ
+592 GLNIAGYSNDETQ
-605 LIRHRILD
+605 LIRHKILD
-613 RVSALPGVEVAS
+613 RVSALPGVKVAS
-625 LTDWIPMTLIQKR
+625 LTDWIPMTLSHKGE
-638 NDAYPEGYVPHP
+638 DAYPEGYVPHP
-650 HESLLVQNAEVG
+650 HESLQVYHAEVS
-662 PRYFESLHIP
+662 PRYFESLNIP
-672 ILEGREFTLNDD
+672 ILEGREFTPDDD
-684 EKAPRVIIVDQTAAR
+684 EKAPRVLIVDQTAAR
-699 RYWPGQDPLGKRLT
+699 RYWPGQDPLGKRLR
-713 VWGRLFT
+713 VWDRLFT

-725 RNSTHTFVNESPE
+725 RNSTHIFVNESPE
-738 PMVYMNFFQH
+738 AMVYMSFFQE
-748 PGYETMVQVKTE
+748 GYETIVQVKTE
-760 GNPVD
+760 GNPLD
-765 LEPMVENAIHGID
+765 LAPAVEQAIHGID
-778 SRLPVFDVR
+778 SRLPVFDVL
-787 SMRESTQ
+787 SMRECTQ
-794 MASTFAV
+794 MASSFAV
-801 IESTLAGMFALIGL
+801 IQSTLAGMFALIGL
-815 ILAITGIYG
+815 VLAVTGIYG
-824 VVAYRTQLRTHEIGI
+824 VVAYRTQMRTHEIGV

-860 LTGVGL
+860 LTGIGM
-866 ALGLAFALGLTRLI
+866 ALGLAFALGLTRFI
-880 ARLLYGIGAHDPL
+880 ARLLYGIGANDPV
-893 TVASVVMLLGTM
+893 TVVSVVMLLGAM
-905 SLVACYFPAHRAMRR
+905 SLLACYFPAHRAMRR
-920 NPVTAIR
+920 NPVSAIR